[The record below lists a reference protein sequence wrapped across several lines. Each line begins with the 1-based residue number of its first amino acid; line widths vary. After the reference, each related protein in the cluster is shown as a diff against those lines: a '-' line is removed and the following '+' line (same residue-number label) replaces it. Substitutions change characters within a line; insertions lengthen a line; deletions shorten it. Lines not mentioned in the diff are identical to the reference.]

1 MNPSKNSLGLGKNN
15 HGRMSGA
22 RSSRASSTIF
32 KKLQK
37 LDRQIS
43 KLQNQ
48 INPFGYL
55 NSNFSCFDF
64 GKQRNKKLEEQIK
77 KLDLKRKEV
86 RLERKKYNL

>member
-1 MNPSKNSLGLGKNN
+1 MNKPKNSLGGKNS

-37 LDRQIS
+37 LDREIS
-43 KLQNQ
+43 FLKARCSLANYY
-48 INPFGYL
+48 ILGKPFI
-55 NSNFSCFDF
+55 
-64 GKQRNKKLEEQIK
+64 KKTEERIE

-86 RLERKKYNL
+86 RLERKKFLNEQQTT

>member
-1 MNPSKNSLGLGKNN
+1 MKNTKVSLGGENS
-15 HGRMSGA
+15 RRRTSGT
-22 RSSRASSTIF
+22 RSSRVLSTIF

-43 KLQNQ
+43 NLKH
-48 INPFGYL
+48 IMSPFGAF
-55 NSNFSCFDF
+55 NFDF

-86 RLERKKYNL
+86 RLERKKYAKTT

>member
-1 MNPSKNSLGLGKNN
+1 MKPKNSLGGKNN

-43 KLQNQ
+43 KLTNRLVPTG
-48 INPFGYL
+48 PFIFHY
-55 NSNFSCFDF
+55 
-64 GKQRNKKLEEQIK
+64 GKNLNKKLEEQIK

-86 RLERKKYNL
+86 RLQRKKYGK

>member
-1 MNPSKNSLGLGKNN
+1 MKKPKISLGGKNN

-37 LDRQIS
+37 LDREIS

-48 INPFGYL
+48 SNLFGIRYF
-55 NSNFSCFDF
+55 NF
-64 GKQRNKKLEEQIK
+64 GKYSNKKIIEKIK
-77 KLDLKRKEV
+77 NLDIKRKAV
-86 RLERKKYNL
+86 RLERKKYN

>member
-1 MNPSKNSLGLGKNN
+1 MNISKNSLGGKNN

-37 LDRQIS
+37 LDREIGE
-43 KLQNQ
+43 LQKRNAFLGIAESY
-48 INPFGYL
+48 INTMGTEDKNHL
-55 NSNFSCFDF
+55 
-64 GKQRNKKLEEQIK
+64 KKIK

-86 RLERKKYNL
+86 RIERKKYAKTT

>member
-1 MNPSKNSLGLGKNN
+1 MKISKNSLGGQNN

-37 LDRQIS
+37 LDREITRLY
-43 KLQNQ
+43 K
-48 INPFGYL
+48 IIYPF
-55 NSNFSCFDF
+55 SIRQFNFE
-64 GKQRNKKLEEQIK
+64 KYPNKKIMDKIQ
-77 KLDLKRKEV
+77 KLDMQRKEV

>member
-1 MNPSKNSLGLGKNN
+1 MKFSKGSLGGENN

-43 KLQNQ
+43 HLKHMMS
-48 INPFGYL
+48 PFGAF
-55 NSNFSCFDF
+55 NFDF
-64 GKQRNKKLEEQIK
+64 GKHRNKKLEEQIK

-86 RLERKKYNL
+86 RLERKKYAKTT

>member
-1 MNPSKNSLGLGKNN
+1 MNKPKISLGGKNN

-37 LDRQIS
+37 LDREIS

-48 INPFGYL
+48 LNPFGIRH
-55 NSNFSCFDF
+55 FDF
-64 GKQRNKKLEEQIK
+64 GKYNNKKITDRIK
-77 KLDLKRKEV
+77 KLDLQRKAV
-86 RLERKKYNL
+86 RLERKKYAKAT

>member
-1 MNPSKNSLGLGKNN
+1 MKISKNSLGGKNN

-43 KLQNQ
+43 RLQNQ
-48 INPFGYL
+48 LYPFFGT
-55 NSNFSCFDF
+55 FFFDY
-64 GKQRNKKLEEQIK
+64 KKHTNKKLEEQIK

-86 RLERKKYNL
+86 RLERKKYERKT